1 MNAPYP
7 NIESLRRG
15 LDEQA
20 VNVLI
25 EAAKLI
31 GQSLDP
37 ATAIEGI
44 LKVLSEEL
52 EFTRGR
58 VLLPNYKSNHL
69 LISYSY
75 GLNDAEIRRGVYA
88 LGEGVT
94 GKVMANGEI
103 ALVPNVA
110 LEPTYLARVSRS
122 TPINSQPLAYI
133 AVPIFKEDKP
143 IGVLAVHPRNSSHGP
158 LTIGLFVLQI
168 ISQMISQ
175 VLSIKK
181 LVKKQTEQLLVENK
195 QLKNE
200 KLIESMAAGLHGQ
213 SSAFLKAVRKASLAA
228 RSDAAVLLV
237 GESGSG
243 KEKFARMIHQLS
255 EQRSSPFICINCAAI
270 PEQLLESELFGHTKG
285 SFTGASSNRTGKFEA
300 ANGGTLFLDEIGDMP
315 LELQSKLLRVLQEKL
330 IQKVGGDKEIP
341 INVRIISATNKN
353 LENAVNSAGFRLD
366 LFYRLNVVS
375 ITLPPLRERKQDIK
389 TLAIHF
395 LNRGNQ
401 RYVRNIILTEE
412 ALQLL
417 ESYSWPGNIR
427 QLENVI
433 ERAII
438 MADEDELSVV
448 KLQSTLNEEA
458 NISIPS
464 ICPLPA
470 NGNTNFNPSGDS
482 SNQPIRGYSRV
493 NNLERPAIIDAI
505 QKAKGNKAAAAKL
518 LGMTSRQLHYRLR
531 KLNISET
538 ELVPQ

>member
-110 LEPTYLARVSRS
+110 LEPTYLARVSSS
-122 TPINSQPLAYI
+122 TPINNRPLAYI

-143 IGVLAVHPRNSSHGP
+143 IGVLAVHPQESPHGT
-158 LTIGLFVLQI
+158 LTIELFVLQV
-168 ISQMISQ
+168 ISQMICQ
-175 VLSIKK
+175 ILAINN

-195 QLKNE
+195 KLKND
-200 KLIESMAAGLHGQ
+200 KLIESVATGLHGQ
-213 SSAFLKAVRKASLAA
+213 SPAFLKAVHKASLAA
-228 RSDAAVLLV
+228 KSDAAVLLV

-255 EQRSSPFICINCAAI
+255 DHRDYPFICINCAAI

-285 SFTGASSNRTGKFEA
+285 SFTGATSNRAGKFEA

-315 LELQSKLLRVLQEKL
+315 LELQSKLLRVLQEKT
-330 IQKVGGDKEIP
+330 IQKVGGDREIP
-341 INVRIISATNKN
+341 VNVRIISATNKN
-353 LENAVNSAGFRLD
+353 LESAVNNAVFRLD

-389 TLAIHF
+389 TLALHF

-412 ALQLL
+412 SLGLL

-438 MADEDELSVV
+438 MADEDELTLEQ
-448 KLQSTLNEEA
+448 LQLTLNEEA
-458 NISIPS
+458 NISIAS
-464 ICPLPA
+464 VCPIPRNENNSLDLSA
-470 NGNTNFNPSGDS
+470 NL
-482 SNQPIRGYSRV
+482 SNQSVRGYSRV
-493 NNLERPAIIDAI
+493 NNLEKPAIINAV
-505 QKAKGNKAAAAKL
+505 QKSKGNKAAAAKL
-518 LGMTSRQLHYRLR
+518 LGMTPRQLHYRLR
-531 KLNISET
+531 KLEIDDSD
-538 ELVPQ
+538 LALK